1 VAVPIEPQQE
11 ISMTDTL
18 QKVLMDR
25 DGMSAEDANALIQ
38 EAKDDL
44 MERLDE
50 GVYVDQDDFM
60 SDWFGLES
68 DYILEII

>member
-1 VAVPIEPQQE
+1 
-11 ISMTDTL
+11 MTDTL